1 MNTPKLLVEERDAC
15 AIIAFVDKR
24 GRATHANI
32 VKTIDALKK
41 MAHRSGDIN
50 SEGDGCGILTDIPRA
65 IWGQRLQARA

>member
-1 MNTPKLLVEERDAC
+1 MHRPDLLVEERDAC

-41 MAHRSGDIN
+41 WPTAPATS
-50 SEGDGCGILTDIPRA
+50 TA
-65 IWGQRLQARA
+65 KATAAAF